1 MISCWFSDT
10 KSHSTH
16 QPTKQTTH
24 YYDRRCYTSMV
35 TFDSVIVEVNN
46 LLQAFI
52 TNS

>member
-16 QPTKQTTH
+16 QQKKQTT
-24 YYDRRCYTSMV
+24 YYYRRCYTSMV
-35 TFDSVIVEVNN
+35 TFESVIVEVNN